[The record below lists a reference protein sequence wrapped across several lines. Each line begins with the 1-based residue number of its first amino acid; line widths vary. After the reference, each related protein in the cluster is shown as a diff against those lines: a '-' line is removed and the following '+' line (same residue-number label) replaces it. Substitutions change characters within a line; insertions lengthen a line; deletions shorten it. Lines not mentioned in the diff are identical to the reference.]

1 MLCRSNIPFIVHDRK
16 KRYADY
22 AGPDTISE
30 LQAEDNMPS
39 PGIRSCD
46 ADGQVAHQQESTI
59 GEGGGGEQVRES
71 DNGKSAQ
78 QSANVFSEVGHDH
91 ARASDVDKA
100 MHIGKGEQANEGYG
114 DKFGVHN
121 IYETGGEGDDDGGP
135 MLLD

>member
-1 MLCRSNIPFIVHDRK
+1 MNQVIPTVTIDNVICRSNIPFIVHDRK

-46 ADGQVAHQQESTI
+46 ADGQVA
-59 GEGGGGEQVRES
+59 
-71 DNGKSAQ
+71 Q

-121 IYETGGEGDDDGGP
+121 IYEAGGEGDDDGGP